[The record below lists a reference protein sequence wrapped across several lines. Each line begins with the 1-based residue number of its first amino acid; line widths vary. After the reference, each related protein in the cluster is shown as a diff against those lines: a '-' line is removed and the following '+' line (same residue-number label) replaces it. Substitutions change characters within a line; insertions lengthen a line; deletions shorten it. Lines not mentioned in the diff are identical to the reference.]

1 MIQRVEAGRD
11 LGPQALAD
19 LGKAMPELIG
29 QGVKVLMMDVSRVT
43 EFDSQ
48 TLEALLELDAL
59 LRSRGLGF
67 QISGPSEVFGLALA
81 VTGLAGRLE
90 VLADD
95 AGDGAVDAAQSAG
108 STGVGVS

>member
-29 QGVKVLMMDVSRVT
+29 QGVKVLLMDVTRVA

-81 VTGLAGRLE
+81 VTGLADRLE
-90 VLADD
+90 IMPEASAADATQTAD
-95 AGDGAVDAAQSAG
+95 ATGA
-108 STGVGVS
+108 GVS

>member
-29 QGVKVLMMDVSRVT
+29 QGVKVLLMDVTRVA

-81 VTGLAGRLE
+81 VTGLADRLE
-90 VLADD
+90 VLPETSGED
-95 AGDGAVDAAQSAG
+95 ATQTAEATGAGLS
-108 STGVGVS
+108 

>member
-29 QGVKVLMMDVSRVT
+29 QGVKVLLMDVSRVT

-81 VTGLAGRLE
+81 VTGLAERLE
-90 VLADD
+90 IVHSGSD
-95 AGDGAVDAAQSAG
+95 DGAADAAQSAG
-108 STGVGVS
+108 PAGAVVS

>member
-29 QGVKVLMMDVSRVT
+29 QGVKVLLMDVTRVT

-81 VTGLAGRLE
+81 VTGLAERLE
-90 VLADD
+90 ILSDD
-95 AGDGAVDAAQSAG
+95 SSGAAPGAAQSAAT
-108 STGVGVS
+108 TGVEVS